1 MICNSSFSARLQVLL
16 LWWRVQYFARAF
28 QNTRNTFLN
37 TLVAVTRSVWPFLI
51 LLLLTLWGFAGALVQ
66 AANPSIDI
74 LPPTGLTDIKCKAGM
89 PALSAT
95 EATH

>member
-1 MICNSSFSARLQVLL
+1 MSCATSLGPCLLQVLL

-51 LLLLTLWGFAGALVQ
+51 LLLLTLWGFAGEILKCILKTL
-66 AANPSIDI
+66 NT
-74 LPPTGLTDIKCKAGM
+74 LPPRGSDGNCTSWVDGCIFD
-89 PALSAT
+89 
-95 EATH
+95 

>member
-1 MICNSSFSARLQVLL
+1 LHEEHASNINPWYCAESVPVSGLQVLL

-51 LLLLTLWGFAGALVQ
+51 LLLLTLWGFAGA
-66 AANPSIDI
+66 PS
-74 LPPTGLTDIKCKAGM
+74 AM
-89 PALSAT
+89 PA
-95 EATH
+95 HQ

>member
-1 MICNSSFSARLQVLL
+1 MSCAASLHHSPLQVLL

-51 LLLLTLWGFAGALVQ
+51 LLLLTLWGFAGEILH
-66 AANPSIDI
+66 NSEPSNQH
-74 LPPTGLTDIKCKAGM
+74 PAPTGLRDFQLQRWDHCVDCN
-89 PALSAT
+89 
-95 EATH
+95 

>member
-1 MICNSSFSARLQVLL
+1 MCLQVLL

-51 LLLLTLWGFAGALVQ
+51 LLLLTLWGFAGEI
-66 AANPSIDI
+66 NI
-74 LPPTGLTDIKCKAGM
+74 
-89 PALSAT
+89 
-95 EATH
+95 

>member
-1 MICNSSFSARLQVLL
+1 MDDRLGLYTLGTVHHRPSAMQLQVLL

-51 LLLLTLWGFAGALVQ
+51 LLLLTLWGFAGALF
-66 AANPSIDI
+66 AA
-74 LPPTGLTDIKCKAGM
+74 LAC
-89 PALSAT
+89 
-95 EATH
+95 